1 MHLIPP
7 HLLNAMG
14 GDVHSSISRA
24 ISVMECQETTC
35 AYNLVKFMNYNVLFL

>member
-1 MHLIPP
+1 MHLITP

-14 GDVHSSISRA
+14 GDAHSSISPA

-35 AYNLVKFMNYNVLFL
+35 VYNLVKIMHYNVLCL